1 MYVQN
6 QYTLPHLH
14 APQHSSYCGNVST
27 MKQGNW
33 PYLLEVI
40 IKLKDTN
47 TTTAKQPVTTI
58 ILSTLT
64 YSSLLMQVS

>member
-6 QYTLPHLH
+6 QYTLPHLR
-14 APQHSSYCGNVST
+14 APQHSSYCGYVST

-33 PYLLEVI
+33 LYLLEVT

-58 ILSTLT
+58 ILSTLRLRDT
-64 YSSLLMQVS
+64 VCA